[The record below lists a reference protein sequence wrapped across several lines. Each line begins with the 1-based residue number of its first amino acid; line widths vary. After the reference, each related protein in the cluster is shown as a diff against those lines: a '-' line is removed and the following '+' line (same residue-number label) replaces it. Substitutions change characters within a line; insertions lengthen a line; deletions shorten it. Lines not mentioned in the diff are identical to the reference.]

1 MSPKPSIDRLSLTR
15 IFGKKAEAPI
25 APESA
30 HPLKKKKPSPI
41 SLRLSD
47 DERARLERDA
57 AGMSLSAY
65 IRGRLFTDSVTP
77 RKTRGKFPVKDHQA
91 LAKVLSALGRTN
103 LARDLGK
110 LEWAVDNGVMTMS
123 AHGERELRQA
133 CANIAAMRADLVT
146 ALGLQA
152 R

>member
-1 MSPKPSIDRLSLTR
+1 MSASPSRISLAR
-15 IFGKKAEAPI
+15 MFGR
-25 APESA
+25 SA
-30 HPLKKKKPSPI
+30 AQDPVGSARPPKKKRPSPI

-47 DERARLERDA
+47 EERARLERDA
-57 AGMSLSAY
+57 AGMSVSAY
-65 IRGRLFTDSVTP
+65 IRERLFGEGAVP

-123 AHGERELRQA
+123 NESERELRKA
-133 CANIAAMRADLVT
+133 CATITAMRADLVT

>member
-1 MSPKPSIDRLSLTR
+1 MSASPSRISLARMFGRSAAQEPVATAKPPKRKR
-15 IFGKKAEAPI
+15 
-25 APESA
+25 
-30 HPLKKKKPSPI
+30 PSPI

-47 DERARLERDA
+47 EERARLERDA
-57 AGMSLSAY
+57 AGMSVSAY
-65 IRGRLFTDSVTP
+65 IRERLFGEGAVP

-103 LARDLGK
+103 LARDLGQ
-110 LEWAVDNGVMTMS
+110 LEWAVDNGVMTIS
-123 AHGERELRQA
+123 DEGERELRQA
-133 CANIAAMRADLVT
+133 CANVAAMRADLIT